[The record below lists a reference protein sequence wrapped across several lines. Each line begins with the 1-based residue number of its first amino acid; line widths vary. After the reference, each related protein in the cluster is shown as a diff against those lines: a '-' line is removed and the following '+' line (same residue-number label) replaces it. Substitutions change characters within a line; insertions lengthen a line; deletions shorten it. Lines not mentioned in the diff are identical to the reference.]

1 MIKKRE
7 AKELKII
14 NMRNERYGI
23 TRDSSDVKIIIILY
37 DQLYDKKFD
46 NLYKMNIFITR
57 YKFPKLT

>member
-1 MIKKRE
+1 
-7 AKELKII
+7 
-14 NMRNERYGI
+14 MRNERYGI

>member
-37 DQLYDKKFD
+37 
-46 NLYKMNIFITR
+46 FIISTGIPSEWGYSGYVAGHLSTR
-57 YKFPKLT
+57 E